1 MRQWIVPIAL
11 ISLLSACSAQKTE
24 PSDAVNPAGIAANAV
39 DPQVKH
45 REDVGIFVKNNAG
58 SLASFAMKFAKS
70 DDLVR
75 EIEKIVKAQP
85 DSTAKIKADDDG
97 WKAPSFLQPEG
108 LNEIYQAR
116 RFAPIFVNNSKLT
129 SEIDPL
135 VTELNR
141 LESHGLAKRIDVQ
154 PWLDAKTALESLSV
168 DKSDEPFVFTPEEE
182 QIIVDQII
190 AKDIDVS
197 NREAV
202 AALVTELVKSET
214 ILPRLH
220 KAVADRAHNM
230 AQTAKQAARLDV
242 LTADLAMRFAREM
255 SFNNMTHLTEEESAG
270 LSAKPTKA
278 EHNRIAV
285 ARTNAWLKNLVAVVD
300 APTPGLKEKAAD
312 DTQNA
317 PEGEETPEPAK
328 DADAGSPAA
337 DAEAETE
344 AVAEENSGIEDANDA
359 IAAET
364 EAANAQKERMD
375 NATTVQELIDA
386 LYPAHPGYHQLM
398 DAHDRYAA
406 MPDWGEVSSATL
418 KAGKSAKIVPALKKR
433 LAIEGY
439 YHGDTSDTTSDIYDD
454 EVRAAVR
461 FYHESHQLAYDESKG
476 LQKGFWQSLNTPRQT
491 RLDQID
497 ENLRR
502 WHQSQVIQSP
512 YYIFINVPDFHGEV
526 WRDGKMVYRF
536 PVVAGNAR
544 RSCDPQ
550 TKTWKYIN
558 ATPLMHARMLY
569 IEYNPYWIVP
579 PRIEQEDYI
588 EKINAD
594 PNWLKDH
601 GFEYYTENGRTV
613 LRQLPSERNA
623 LGRVKFIFPNPHSTF
638 LHDSPQKGLFKYP
651 VRAFSHGCMRVW
663 EPLELAKR
671 LLEYDGQWKKKI
683 AEDIED
689 LEPRRFHLKNRFD
702 VFIDYLTVRVDDDGI
717 VYFLADPYH
726 YVRDA
731 LEPPSARSLQCT
743 PNPKGWIPRAALQGD
758 VGADESGA
766 GTGSDAM

>member
-1 MRQWIVPIAL
+1 MKQWIVPVAL
-11 ISLLSACSAQKTE
+11 ISLLGACSAQK
-24 PSDAVNPAGIAANAV
+24 PAQTDPIDTPTTAINAV

-45 REDVGIFVKNNAG
+45 REDVGIFVKNNAH
-58 SLASFAMKFAKS
+58 SLATFAMKFGKS
-70 DDLVR
+70 DDLVH
-75 EIEKIVKAQP
+75 EIEKIVTAQP
-85 DSTAKIKADDDG
+85 DAKAKIAADDDG
-97 WKAPSFLQPEG
+97 WKAPAFLQPQG
-108 LNEIYQAR
+108 LNEIYR
-116 RFAPIFVNNSKLT
+116 ERKYAPIFVDNGALS

-135 VTELNR
+135 VLEFNR
-141 LESHGLAKRIDVQ
+141 LASHGLATKIDIK
-154 PWLDAKTALESLSV
+154 PWQEARDALAALSNHQA
-168 DKSDEPFVFTPEEE
+168 DEPFEFTPEEE
-182 QIIVDQII
+182 QIIVDRII
-190 AKDIDVS
+190 EKNVDVS
-197 NREAV
+197 KREAISE
-202 AALVTELVKSET
+202 LVTELVKSET

-220 KAVADRAHNM
+220 QTVAERAHNM
-230 AQTAKQAARLDV
+230 AQSAKQAARLDV

-255 SFNNMTHLTEEESAG
+255 AFNNVTHLTEEESAS
-270 LSAKPTKA
+270 LSSKPTDA
-278 EHNRIAV
+278 EYNTISAN
-285 ARTNAWLKNLVAVVD
+285 RTNAWTKNLVAVLD
-300 APTPGLKEKAAD
+300 APAPGLKEAASEEASA
-312 DTQNA
+312 QNDENA
-317 PEGEETPEPAK
+317 ENK
-328 DADAGSPAA
+328 DAADAGAA
-337 DAEAETE
+337 DTTGDATETDV
-344 AVAEENSGIEDANDA
+344 VAEENSGVEDAEDA
-359 IAAET
+359 HQAET
-364 EAANAQKERMD
+364 EAANAQKERLN
-375 NATTVQELIDA
+375 NAASVQELLDA

-398 DAHDRYAA
+398 AAHDRYAE
-406 MPDWGEVSSATL
+406 MPDWKEVSEATL
-418 KAGKSAKIVPALKKR
+418 KAGRSAKIVPALKQR

-439 YHGDTSDTTSDIYDD
+439 YHGDTSDTTSDVYDD
-454 EVRAAVR
+454 EVRAAVK
-461 FYHESHQLAYDESKG
+461 FYHEAHQLAYDEAKG

-491 RLDQID
+491 RLNQID

-502 WHQSQVIQSP
+502 WHHSQIIESP

-526 WRDGKMVYRF
+526 WREGKMVYRF

-594 PNWLKDH
+594 PNWLKEH
-601 GFEYYTENGRTV
+601 NFEYYTENGRTV
-613 LRQLPSERNA
+613 LRQLPGEKNA

-671 LLEYDGQWKKKI
+671 LLQFDGQWKKKI

-702 VFIDYLTVRVDDDGI
+702 VFIDYLTVRVDDEGI

-731 LEPPSARSLQCT
+731 LEPPSRKSLECT
-743 PNPKGWIPRAALQGD
+743 PNPKGWIPRTSLQGD
-758 VGADESGA
+758 VGADVSGA